1 MATGLSDA
9 GRFARYRLGEGITGR
24 VVETGKPIVV
34 PKVSREPMFL
44 NRAGKRDLQKQEITY
59 MCVPIV
65 VKGKTVGAL
74 GVDLKFKPDRDYD
87 SELKWIGLV
96 AAMMAQAIKSE
107 HLVDDERKRL
117 MDENTHLLEELKERY
132 DFSNIIGTAGPMKQ
146 VYEQIAQVAHTN
158 TTVLSAAN
166 QAPEKN

>member
-1 MATGLSDA
+1 MNATQQLAVLVETGLVFRGELSPRIAFERVLVTLKRRHGVVRGAVTLLNAKTQEIRVEVATGLSDA

-65 VKGKTVGAL
+65 VKGTTVGAL
-74 GVDLKFKPDRDYD
+74 GVDLKFKPDRDYE

-96 AAMMAQAIKSE
+96 A
-107 HLVDDERKRL
+107 
-117 MDENTHLLEELKERY
+117 T
-132 DFSNIIGTAGPMKQ
+132 
-146 VYEQIAQVAHTN
+146 
-158 TTVLSAAN
+158 
-166 QAPEKN
+166 